1 MIEKVGKTLDFFE
14 KKVYSVTVQII
25 SGGLSMKKFEQPEV
39 NVTIYEVKD
48 ILTTSVEIEE
58 DVQGMPIEA
67 LYEHADR

>member
-1 MIEKVGKTLDFFE
+1 
-14 KKVYSVTVQII
+14 
-25 SGGLSMKKFEQPEV
+25 MKKFEQPEV